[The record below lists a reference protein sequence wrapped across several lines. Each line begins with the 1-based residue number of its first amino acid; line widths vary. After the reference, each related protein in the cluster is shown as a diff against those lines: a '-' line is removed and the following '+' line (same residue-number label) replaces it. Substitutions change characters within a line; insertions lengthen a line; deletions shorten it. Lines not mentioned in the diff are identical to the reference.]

1 MTLPI
6 PTPEERAHLIRV
18 SLIGAAI
25 SVLLAVVF
33 GVAGIFGIPNTWVGS
48 TICFIWAALQIGNAI
63 VVRRQ
68 QRREQQVGPL

>member
-1 MTLPI
+1 MTLPV

-25 SVLLAVVF
+25 SVLLAIAF

-48 TICFIWAALQIGNAI
+48 TLCLIWAALQIGNAI
-63 VVRRQ
+63 VARRQ
-68 QRREQQVGPL
+68 LRRGQ